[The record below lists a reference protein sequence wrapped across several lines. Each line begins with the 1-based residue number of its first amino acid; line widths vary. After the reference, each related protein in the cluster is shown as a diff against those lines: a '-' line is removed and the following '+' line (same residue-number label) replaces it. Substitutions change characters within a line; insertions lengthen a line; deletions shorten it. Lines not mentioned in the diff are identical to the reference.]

1 VIQQISALSRRRP
14 RVRVPSSRSGSSASK
29 KRKCRFRL
37 KTFGLRYQ
45 LGSHSSSRRRIR
57 APVLRHDE
65 KQIRCLH
72 KGPYCA
78 SGGDDQRQP
87 ADRHVPCQAGVSHES
102 MAKHEPEGSFQHCFV
117 GLLKAS
123 FLVKGENSA
132 RQASFLAAL
141 VRKRS
146 ICAQSTVCDFRFFIS
161 TYQ

>member
-1 VIQQISALSRRRP
+1 MMRNKSGVFIKGHIALPAETIKDSQQTGMFLVDTRPHKIDDGNVMTRLASR
-14 RVRVPSSRSGSSASK
+14 
-29 KRKCRFRL
+29 
-37 KTFGLRYQ
+37 T
-45 LGSHSSSRRRIR
+45 
-57 APVLRHDE
+57 
-65 KQIRCLH
+65 
-72 KGPYCA
+72 
-78 SGGDDQRQP
+78 
-87 ADRHVPCQAGVSHES
+87 ES
-102 MAKHEPEGSFQHCFV
+102 MAKHEREGSFQHCFV